1 MAVDTERVIP
11 VSIVKIQHNYYLNNL
26 SSILQQS
33 IYRVSCQLSDQ
44 IASYQYLVMKHLM
57 EQALFC

>member
-44 IASYQYLVMKHLM
+44 ISSYQYLVMKYLM
-57 EQALFC
+57 EQALYC